1 MSKAILTAILI
12 SAIVVWPLQH
22 GQTQQEPVA
31 ATPASADRIL
41 IDAYDAAHVN
51 GLVFISG
58 QQNALEQNCFGV
70 RFIVSRSGKAETSPR
85 KFDLGQHAPDGTFAS
100 VSWQPEFDPKTTIT
114 LRWSRAGKQLV
125 VGQVSVSDNIR
136 LTVET
141 YRPWGDARDGLTWSA
156 YHEQSDRRTIL
167 GEQVH
172 NQKTKAPLNRFL
184 LRTERADLTKSAEA
198 ESGTNNGQSE
208 ITDVARGNLMFDLS
222 PSAPLGFVA
231 TVGEDFDTMGREAD
245 KLFNNPIAETLDK
258 AEKSYAAIGAAT
270 GGMLG
275 KSFDAIA
282 RATMWNRFY
291 SFNQRY
297 EYVTLHRHSGAG
309 LRGDALGWDSLLMS
323 VLTGLTDGESATAS
337 LRILLSGQTPDGRV
351 PLRRY
356 WQTEPQGEP
365 PVLAGRSMPPLG
377 ALAALKVYLAT
388 QDLSFLAWAYPRLQ
402 QWNDWWHANRGDGR
416 RWRDGNRDGLLEH
429 GFDPELEFGE
439 LNFRSLTNAN
449 KRQLALSEAVLPTAD
464 TRFNDLAHTSELSPV
479 ALNALYA
486 LDTELMIMISRE
498 IGLTGETDRW
508 QRRLDEIKGL
518 INDHLWS
525 EEDGLYLDR
534 HWEGKF
540 SSRRAPDL
548 LLPLAAGIPDAPRA
562 KLMLESLRDWKQQLA
577 ELSAEQPAIS
587 YLVYVGL
594 KRYGFYAEAME
605 LARHNLK
612 LANAPSSRSD
622 LNVRQPSLA
631 PLLYLPAIEE
641 VLATDPWF
649 GLTFGNQNAIEDA
662 RVERVKIAGSSL
674 DIILGSK
681 RTIIRRDGNVEI
693 EFEAPVQLRGYR
705 SNDRILG
712 CMVETKT
719 EVRVQIPGAEGK
731 KITAS
736 VDDKVLGSTSP
747 GAAASFKIK
756 EGIHKLLVVK

>member
-12 SAIVVWPLQH
+12 SAIASWPLQS
-22 GQTQQEPVA
+22 GRTQQEPA
-31 ATPASADRIL
+31 NSPASTDRVL
-41 IDAYDAAHVN
+41 MDAYDAAHVN
-51 GLVFISG
+51 GLVFITG

-70 RFIVSRSGKAETSPR
+70 RFIVSLSGKAETSPR
-85 KFDLGQHAPDGTFAS
+85 KFKLGQHAPDGSFAS
-100 VSWQPEFDPKTTIT
+100 VSWQPEFDPKTTVT

-141 YRPWGDARDGLTWSA
+141 YRPWGDARDGLAWSA

-184 LRTERADLTKSAEA
+184 LRTERADLAKSAEA
-198 ESGTNNGQSE
+198 ESGKNNREQSQ
-208 ITDVARGNLMFDLS
+208 IADVARGNLVFELS
-222 PSAPLGFVA
+222 PSAPMGFVA
-231 TVGEDFDTMGREAD
+231 AVGEDFETMGREAD
-245 KLFNNPIAETLDK
+245 NLLSHSIAETLDK
-258 AEKSYAAIGAAT
+258 AEKKYAAIGAAT

-356 WQTEPQGEP
+356 WQTEPQGES

-377 ALAALKVYLAT
+377 ALAALKVYLTT

-439 LNFRSLTNAN
+439 LSFRSLTSAD
-449 KRQLALSEAVLPTAD
+449 KRHLALSESVMPTAD
-464 TRFNDLAHTSELSPV
+464 TRFNDLAHTLELSPV
-479 ALNALYA
+479 ALNSLYA
-486 LDTELMIMISRE
+486 LDTELMVMISRE
-498 IGLTGETDRW
+498 IGLTAETDRW
-508 QRRLDEIKGL
+508 QRRLDEIKRL

-577 ELSAEQPAIS
+577 ELGAEQPAIS

-612 LANAPSSRSD
+612 LANSSSPRFD
-622 LNVRQPSLA
+622 MNVRQPSLA

-641 VLATDPWF
+641 ALATDPWF
-649 GLTFGNQNAIEDA
+649 GLTFGNQNATEEA
-662 RVERVKIAGSSL
+662 RIERVKIAGSSL
-674 DIILGSK
+674 DIVLSPK

-693 EFEAPVQLRGYR
+693 EFEAPVRLRGYR
-705 SNDRILG
+705 SNDRILA

-756 EGIHKLLVVK
+756 EGSHKLLVVK